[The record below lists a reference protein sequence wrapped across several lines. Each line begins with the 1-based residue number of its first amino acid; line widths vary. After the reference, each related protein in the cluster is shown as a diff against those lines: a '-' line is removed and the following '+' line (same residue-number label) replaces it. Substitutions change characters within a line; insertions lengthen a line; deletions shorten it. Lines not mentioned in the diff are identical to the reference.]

1 MKKKI
6 NIVAEIGCNH
16 MGKINLAKKFIE
28 NLAYFC
34 NAKYVK
40 FQKRDIK
47 TLFNEKEYNSPHP
60 NPINSF
66 GKTYGE
72 HREKLELG
80 INDHKKLK
88 KFSKKLGLTYATSV
102 WDLNSAKQI
111 IKLNPSY
118 IKIPSGTNM
127 NFEIYEYLVKKYKG
141 DIHIS
146 LGMTDKK
153 EENEI
158 IKYFRKKDKLKKLIL
173 YSCTSGY
180 PVPFDQ
186 ICLLEIERLI
196 KDNKKK
202 VKAIG
207 FSGHHNGIAVDMAA
221 IALGAEWIER
231 HFTLDRTWKGTDHA
245 ASLEP
250 DGMRKLIRNSEEVI
264 NALSYKN
271 GKILKIEK
279 DQRKKLKKIIKL

>member
-28 NLAYFC
+28 KLAYFC

-72 HREKLELG
+72 HREKLELS
-80 INDHKKLK
+80 INDHKKIK

-158 IKYFRKKDKLKKLIL
+158 IKYFRKKNKLYKVIL
-173 YSCTSGY
+173 YSCTL
-180 PVPFDQ
+180 Q
-186 ICLLEIERLI
+186 ITGE
-196 KDNKKK
+196 
-202 VKAIG
+202 
-207 FSGHHNGIAVDMAA
+207 
-221 IALGAEWIER
+221 
-231 HFTLDRTWKGTDHA
+231 
-245 ASLEP
+245 
-250 DGMRKLIRNSEEVI
+250 
-264 NALSYKN
+264 
-271 GKILKIEK
+271 
-279 DQRKKLKKIIKL
+279 

>member
-28 NLAYFC
+28 KLAYFC

-47 TLFNEKEYNSPHP
+47 TLFNKKEYNSPHP
-60 NPINSF
+60 NPANSF
-66 GKTYGE
+66 GETYGE
-72 HREKLELG
+72 HRERLELD

-111 IKLNPSY
+111 LKLSPSY

-127 NFEIYEYLVKKYKG
+127 NFKIYEYLVKKYKG

-153 EENEI
+153 EEKEI
-158 IKYFRKKDKLKKLIL
+158 IKYFRKKNKLHRLIL

-180 PVPFDQ
+180 PVPVDQ

-250 DGMRKLIRNSEEVI
+250 DGMRKLIRNGEEVI
-264 NALSYKN
+264 KSLSYKN

>member
-1 MKKKI
+1 MIKKI

-28 NLAYFC
+28 KLAFFC
-34 NAKYVK
+34 NCNYVK
-40 FQKRDIK
+40 FQKRDINS
-47 TLFNEKEYNSPHP
+47 LLNEKEFNTPHP
-60 NPINSF
+60 VPENSF

-72 HREKLELG
+72 HRENLELSLE
-80 INDHKKLK
+80 NHRLLK
-88 KFSKKLGLTYATSV
+88 KYSKKLGLNYATSV
-102 WDLNSAKQI
+102 WDLISTKQI
-111 IKLNPSY
+111 VKLNPSY

-127 NFEIYEYLVKKYKG
+127 NFEVYEFLAKKFKG

-146 LGMTDKK
+146 LGMTSKK

-158 IKYFRKKDKLKKLIL
+158 IKYFNKKNKLHKLIL

-186 ICLLEIERLI
+186 ICLLEITRLI
-196 KDNKKK
+196 KSYGTK

-221 IALGAEWIER
+221 ISLGVEWIER

-250 DGMRKLIRNSEEVI
+250 DGLRKLIRNSSEVLKSLI
-264 NALSYKN
+264 YKKEN
-271 GKILKIEK
+271 ILQIEK
-279 DQRKKLKKIIKL
+279 DQRKKLKKIVRL

>member
-28 NLAYFC
+28 KLAHFC
-34 NAKYVK
+34 NVKYVK

-72 HREKLELG
+72 HREKLELS
-80 INDHKKLK
+80 INDHKKIK

-146 LGMTDKK
+146 LGMTNIK
-153 EENEI
+153 EEKEI
-158 IKYFRKKDKLKKLIL
+158 IKYFRKKNKLYKLIL

-196 KDNKKK
+196 KDYKKK

-250 DGMRKLIRNSEEVI
+250 DGMRKLIRNSNEVI
-264 NALSYKN
+264 QSLKFKD
-271 GKILKIEK
+271 GKILKIEI

>member
-1 MKKKI
+1 MKNKI

-16 MGKINLAKKFIE
+16 MGKFNLAKKFIE
-28 NLAYFC
+28 KLAYFC

-40 FQKRDIK
+40 FQKRDVK
-47 TLFNEKEYNSPHP
+47 TLFNKKEYNSPHP
-60 NPINSF
+60 NPVNSF

-72 HREKLELG
+72 HREKLELS
-80 INDHKKLK
+80 INDHKKLQI
-88 KFSKKLGLTYATSV
+88 FSKKLGMTYATSV
-102 WDLNSAKQI
+102 WDLNSAKQV
-111 IKLNPSY
+111 IKLNPAY

-127 NFEIYEYLVKKYKG
+127 NFEIYEHLVKKYKG

-153 EENEI
+153 EEREI
-158 IKYFRKKDKLKKLIL
+158 MKYFSKKNKLHKLIL
-173 YSCTSGY
+173 YSCTSAY

-186 ICLLEIERLI
+186 ICLLEVERLI
-196 KDNKKK
+196 KDYKKK

-250 DGMRKLIRNSEEVI
+250 DGMRKLIRNSDEVI
-264 NALSYKN
+264 DALRYKF

-279 DQRKKLKKIIKL
+279 DNRKKLKKIIKL

>member
-16 MGKINLAKKFIE
+16 MGKINLAKKFLE
-28 NLAYFC
+28 KLAYFC
-34 NAKYVK
+34 NVKYVK

-47 TLFNEKEYNSPHP
+47 TLFKEKEYNSPHP

-158 IKYFRKKDKLKKLIL
+158 IKYFRKKNKLNKIIL

>member
-1 MKKKI
+1 MTKKI

-16 MGKINLAKKFIE
+16 MGQINLAKKFIE
-28 NLAYFC
+28 KLAFFC
-34 NAKYVK
+34 NCKYVK

-47 TLFNEKEYNSPHP
+47 SLFNKEEYNTPHP
-60 NPINSF
+60 VPENSF
-66 GKTYGE
+66 GKTYGD
-72 HREKLELG
+72 HRKKLELS
-80 INDHKKLK
+80 INDHKLLK
-88 KFSKKLGLTYATSV
+88 KFSQKLGLIYASSV
-102 WDLNSAKQI
+102 WDLNSAKKI
-111 IKLNPSY
+111 INLNPSY

-127 NFEIYEYLVKKYKG
+127 NFEIYEFLSKKFKG

-153 EENEI
+153 EEKEI
-158 IKYFRKKDKLKKLIL
+158 IKYFKKKNKLHKLVL

-180 PVPFDQ
+180 PVPFNQ
-186 ICLLEIERLI
+186 VCLLEIKRLI
-196 KDNKKK
+196 KEYNSK

-207 FSGHHNGIAVDMAA
+207 FSGHHNGIAIDMAA

-250 DGMRKLIRNSEEVI
+250 DGLRKLIRNTEEVSQS
-264 NALSYKN
+264 LKFKK
-271 GKILKIEK
+271 GKILNIEIE
-279 DQRKKLKKIIKL
+279 QRKKLKKIIKL

>member
-16 MGKINLAKKFIE
+16 MGQINLAKKFLDK
-28 NLAYFC
+28 LANYC

-40 FQKRDIK
+40 FQKRDNK
-47 TLFNEKEYNSPHP
+47 TLFNENEFNAVHP

-72 HREKLELG
+72 HREKLEFN
-80 INDHKKLK
+80 INEHKILK
-88 KFSKKLGLTYATSV
+88 KYSKKLGLTYATSV

-111 IKLNPSY
+111 VKLDPSY
-118 IKIPSGTNM
+118 IKIPSGTNL
-127 NFEIYEYLVKKYKG
+127 NFQIYEYLIKKYKG

-146 LGMTDKK
+146 LGMTDNK
-153 EENEI
+153 EEKEI
-158 IKYFRKKDKLKKLIL
+158 IRYFNKNKKLHKIIL

-186 ICLLEIERLI
+186 ICLLEVERLV
-196 KDNKKK
+196 KDYKKK
-202 VKAIG
+202 IKSIG

-221 IALGAEWIER
+221 ISLGAEWIER

-250 DGMRKLIRNSEEVI
+250 DGMRKLIRNSDEVI
-264 NALSYKN
+264 KALSYKN

-279 DQRKKLKKIIKL
+279 NQRKKLKKIIKL

>member
-16 MGKINLAKKFIE
+16 MGNVNLAKKFIE
-28 NLAYFC
+28 KLAYFC
-34 NAKYVK
+34 SAKYVK
-40 FQKRDIK
+40 FQKRDNK

-60 NPINSF
+60 SPSNSF
-66 GKTYGE
+66 GETYGE
-72 HREKLELG
+72 HREKLELN
-80 INDHKKLK
+80 IYDHKKLK

-111 IKLNPSY
+111 IILNPSY

-127 NFEIYEYLVKKYKG
+127 NFKIYEYLVKNYKG

-153 EENEI
+153 EEKEI
-158 IKYFRKKDKLKKLIL
+158 IKYFRKKNKLHRLIL

-196 KDNKKK
+196 KDYKKT

-221 IALGAEWIER
+221 IALGVEWIER

-250 DGMRKLIRNSEEVI
+250 DGMRKLIRNSEEVVQS
-264 NALSYKN
+264 LSYKN
-271 GKILKIEK
+271 GKILNIEK
-279 DQRKKLKKIIKL
+279 DQRRKLKKVIKL

>member
-28 NLAYFC
+28 RLAFFC

-40 FQKRDIK
+40 FQKRDNK

-60 NPINSF
+60 NPANSF

-72 HREKLELG
+72 HREKLEL
-80 INDHKKLK
+80 NLDEHKKLK

-102 WDLNSAKQI
+102 WDLNSTKQI

-127 NFEIYEYLVKKYKG
+127 NFKIYEYLIKKYKG

-146 LGMTDKK
+146 LGMTDKI
-153 EENEI
+153 EEREI
-158 IKYFRKKDKLKKLIL
+158 IKYFRKKNKLHKLIL

-186 ICLLEIERLI
+186 ICLFEIERLI
-196 KDNKKK
+196 KDYKKK

-221 IALGAEWIER
+221 IAMGAEWIER

-250 DGMRKLIRNSEEVI
+250 DGMRKLIRNSNEVI
-264 NALSYKN
+264 KALSYKK

-279 DQRKKLKKIIKL
+279 DQRKKLKKIVKL